1 MNPWLIN
8 LHWGL
13 FKVIEKNGTK
23 FSQIRERGVMIMWT
37 PHLKKNE
44 IELVLSGLFRYPEIR
59 INHLIWKKDTL
70 FNIHLRNLM
79 LKKILAFGIFSPLNA
94 QISHFPCLTFLMIE
108 HLVQGGF
115 FSLMKQWI
123 LAHYYCINSIFTCSF
138 LSAVLT
144 IMFKYMNNFTT

>member
-13 FKVIEKNGTK
+13 FKVIEKFRRYG
-23 FSQIRERGVMIMWT
+23 ERGVMIMWPL

-94 QISHFPCLTFLMIE
+94 QISHFPCLTFIMIE
-108 HLVQGGF
+108 F